1 MPSEKAIRQIRTA
14 CRADPMFFASRWV
27 KTRDPQAEN
36 PIRQFPAYDFL
47 NGFFRHACDHQ
58 LLAVEKSRQML
69 LTWAAVVFSVWQ
81 CLFFEHRH
89 WIIQSEKEDKAKA
102 LIHPRANV
110 ILENIPRGLVDVTWR
125 LKTDRIQFSNG
136 SLLQA
141 VPQGPQ
147 QIASYNPSGVIMD
160 EMALQEYAKE
170 AYQTLLPSLRT
181 GGQMI
186 GVSTPR
192 GENFFYTFTHDIK
205 AVKTLRIHYT
215 HHPVYAAEAAKMGGW
230 PNWKAAMMVKWGF
243 DEDMWQR
250 EMEINYGIEPGKPVF
265 RPPFRRDWHVA
276 TKTIL
281 ADPLMPIQ
289 RGWDFGFRRPA
300 CVWTQK
306 ARNGQWLILR
316 EFLGKDMQ
324 LAQFVR
330 EVIRLSRKLAPGVPQ
345 RAFEDYCDPSG
356 LNQRDA
362 GPMSVEVLH
371 ENGIYPR
378 NTSAKVPLKGSVEI
392 IQRNLNLV
400 RLNGVLRPGTLIDPS
415 CALIIKAF
423 AGAYVEAHG
432 DLNKAGGSKT
442 KFTGGRTVHLI
453 DGLRYIAAGTFRLG
467 AIRRVRAK
475 SA

>member
-1 MPSEKAIRQIRTA
+1 
-14 CRADPMFFASRWV
+14 MFFASRWV

-36 PIRQFPAYDFL
+36 PIRQFPSYPFLDDF
-47 NGFFRHACDHQ
+47 FQHALRYQ

-69 LTWAAVVFSVWQ
+69 LTWAAVVFAVWH

-102 LIHPRANV
+102 LIHPRADI
-110 ILENIPRGLVDVTWR
+110 ILQNIPPVIPGVTWT
-125 LKTDRIQFSNG
+125 LKTDRVQFSNG

-147 QIASYNPSGVIMD
+147 QVASYNPSGIVLD
-160 EMALQEYAKE
+160 EMGLQEYAKQT
-170 AYQTLLPSLRT
+170 YQTLLPSLRT
-181 GGQMI
+181 GGQVI
-186 GVSTPR
+186 GISTPR

-205 AVKTLRIHYT
+205 AVKVLRIHYT
-215 HHPVYAAEAAKMGGW
+215 QHPEYAVQAEKMGGW
-230 PNWKAAMMVKWGF
+230 AKWVARMKAKWGF
-243 DEDMWQR
+243 DDDMWER
-250 EMEINYGIEPGKPVF
+250 EMEINYGIEPGRPVF
-265 RPPFRRDWHVA
+265 RPPFRMDWHVA

-316 EFLGKDMQ
+316 ELLAKDMQ
-324 LAQFVR
+324 LAAFVR
-330 EVIRLSRKLAPGVPQ
+330 EVVRVSREVAPGMPQ
-345 RAFEDYCDPSG
+345 RSFEDYCDPSG
-356 LNQRDA
+356 LNKRDA
-362 GPMSVEVLH
+362 GPASVEVLY

-378 NTSAKVPLKGSVEI
+378 NTSSKVPLKESIEI

-423 AGAYVEAHG
+423 AGAYVEAQG
-432 DLNKAGGSKT
+432 DLNRTGGAKT
-442 KFTGGRTVHLI
+442 KFIGGRTTHLI
-453 DGLRYIAAGTFRLG
+453 DALRYAAAGTFRLG
-467 AIRRVRAK
+467 AIRRARAK